1 MNIAR
6 DPRWGRIEEVAGECP
21 TLVAAYARAVIS
33 GMQRGGKNES
43 SADARY
49 WKTAAVAKHY
59 VGYSLDCVDPAH
71 PHVGCTE
78 IPDRR
83 WHPWVAG
90 DRHHFNAN
98 ISKQDMEDS
107 FLPAFAA
114 CVQANVS
121 GVM

>member
-1 MNIAR
+1 
-6 DPRWGRIEEVAGECP
+6 
-21 TLVAAYARAVIS
+21 
-33 GMQRGGKNES
+33 MQRGGKNES
-43 SADARY
+43 NADARY

-98 ISKQDMEDS
+98 ISTVPCTIDLS
-107 FLPAFAA
+107 RTRFCSVPFTP
-114 CVQANVS
+114 NS
-121 GVM
+121 